1 MVKKKMMIVGKKIL
15 VEPLKKLHYSPSLWY
30 KSSVKAISSDL
41 VRTEAEQV
49 SLDTTGRSCN
59 HGDSCAQN
67 ATTEHSV
74 GPLSTKVCGALPTD
88 MVPKGSDYP
97 APTGV
102 PETSSSAG
110 AKCLGSQGMEG
121 EGRDSPMQNM
131 SLGNSVAQPARYQDP
146 NVTRMPP
153 IICDDPLRIS
163 PGISGFPGVKV
174 CNSAPTIIGPP
185 ACASLAPTNASKTHE
200 ILVPGSTPS
209 PKGRESIVPILVL
222 GNSESAGIKRL
233 NSTPRMTPEGQEFLS
248 RGIASQS
255 PVLHP
260 VKRPG
265 ASSSAARPP
274 IYPPGRGKSPYVST
288 GVRDSLSLSITP
300 KRRYPPVPTAEPK
313 QQGSPAADST
323 PTSNRPPQA
332 MDAATKVHN
341 APTPITRER
350 KGQAVAQNKL
360 PRTGLDGCSHVETL
374 IALSTPREKG
384 ER

>member
-1 MVKKKMMIVGKKIL
+1 M
-15 VEPLKKLHYSPSLWY
+15 
-30 KSSVKAISSDL
+30 
-41 VRTEAEQV
+41 
-49 SLDTTGRSCN
+49 DTTGRSCN

-274 IYPPGRGKSPYVST
+274 IYPPGKYICTINLAQAYTSCV
-288 GVRDSLSLSITP
+288 
-300 KRRYPPVPTAEPK
+300 
-313 QQGSPAADST
+313 AAQSW
-323 PTSNRPPQA
+323 
-332 MDAATKVHN
+332 
-341 APTPITRER
+341 
-350 KGQAVAQNKL
+350 L
-360 PRTGLDGCSHVETL
+360 
-374 IALSTPREKG
+374 
-384 ER
+384 